1 LKLALEALSF
11 AIPFVGSHDGDVA
24 GRGTGQHLEGV
35 PVAVG
40 HLESPL
46 SAVPKVLPSEET
58 GIEPPNGRTVK
69 DGRRHCDLQDFVV
82 RQGTRGRKGSLKN
95 FGRKGAGSEVGRTK
109 NMVQPRSVL
118 PVSMVKG
125 EVTTSGSLKSRIE
138 VVHQGRGQL
147 DPVIR
152 KSARR
157 FPVNGART
165 TVPIT
170 SPKGHAGRV
179 KKSGM
184 VDKRP
189 KKGRPF

>member
-1 LKLALEALSF
+1 M
-11 AIPFVGSHDGDVA
+11 GSHDGDVA
-24 GRGTGQHLEGV
+24 GRGTGQHLEGI
-35 PVAVG
+35 PVAIG

-58 GIEPPNGRTVK
+58 GIKPPNGRTVK
-69 DGRRHCDLQDFVV
+69 DRRRHCDLQDFVV

-95 FGRKGAGSEVGRTK
+95 FGRKRAGSEVGRTK

-118 PVSMVKG
+118 PVDMVKG
-125 EVTTSGSLKSRIE
+125 EVVTSGSLESRIE

-152 KSARR
+152 KSTRQ
-157 FPVNGART
+157 FPINGART
-165 TVPIT
+165 TIPIT
-170 SPKGHAGRV
+170 SPKAHPCRI

-184 VDKRP
+184 VDE
-189 KKGRPF
+189 